1 MQDRPE
7 HRSVYLY
14 GPAAPT
20 AHHRTPRGCH
30 QDPAGCRHLDQSHV
44 MVRVPVAD
52 EPCLELR
59 LPPYLLQPTD
69 LRRECHRPFKV
80 AHKEIGMA

>member
-1 MQDRPE
+1 M
-7 HRSVYLY
+7 
-14 GPAAPT
+14 
-20 AHHRTPRGCH
+20 
-30 QDPAGCRHLDQSHV
+30 
-44 MVRVPVAD
+44 RVPVAD